1 MIFYNWKHQ
10 QIFIETGL
18 STSLFALL
26 CDQWDEE
33 KLRLNHTIISYNT
46 LIYITDNFN
55 YLLLKTSSYN
65 YKFYT

>member
-33 KLRLNHTIISYNT
+33 KLRLNHTIIS
-46 LIYITDNFN
+46 LQYIDLYHRQFQLFATEDQ
-55 YLLLKTSSYN
+55 
-65 YKFYT
+65 